1 MVLLVGVTLGAAGA
15 AWRSGEF
22 AWRPVPGFAA
32 IKLFAG
38 GLVMGIGALVADGC
52 NITQGLT
59 NSATLALG
67 SLTAFA
73 SMLAGG
79 WLTLWLLFLRK

>member
-1 MVLLVGVTLGAAGA
+1 
-15 AWRSGEF
+15 
-22 AWRPVPGFAA
+22 VPGFTG

-38 GLVMGIGALVADGC
+38 GLTMGVGALLADGC

-73 SMLAGG
+73 AMLAGG
-79 WLTLWLLFLRK
+79 WLTLRLLYGRRLE